1 MNENETPK
9 AMTRPII
16 LHQLNAVGVTPAE
29 FVRIAADNDCR
40 HVTMF
45 AYDGGHV
52 LPRTNSG
59 LSYPTPVSAETKDEV
74 GRALADG
81 GVALDGV
88 EFFPLTA
95 DVDLDLYKPA
105 LALGA
110 ELGARRA
117 VTHIF
122 IQDDALVVDRLG
134 AFCDLAE
141 AHGMRVSSEF
151 CPLTP
156 GNPSLARAK
165 WLVDQVG
172 RDSFGIGVDMLHVI
186 RSGAGPADIAELD
199 PRYFGVVQIC
209 DARGVQASSDYIKDV
224 HNREVPGQGDLPLH
238 ALLSAVPANL
248 PIEAE
253 VPAAHRR
260 AAGITAAEHV
270 RDVLAGTRA
279 VVAGLTPRR

>member
-1 MNENETPK
+1 
-9 AMTRPII
+9 MTRPLI

-29 FVRIAADNDCR
+29 FIGLAADNDCR
-40 HVTMF
+40 RVTMF

-59 LSYPTPVSAETKDEV
+59 LSYPTPISADMKDEV
-74 GRALADG
+74 RRALADG

-95 DVDLDLYKPA
+95 EVDLDLYKPA

-110 ELGARRA
+110 ELGATRA

-122 IQDDALVVDRLG
+122 IEDDALVVDRLG
-134 AFCDLAE
+134 AFCELAE

-156 GNPSLARAK
+156 GNPSLGRAK

-186 RSGAGPADIAELD
+186 RSGASAKDIAELA

-238 ALLSAVPANL
+238 DLLSAVPAAL
-248 PIEAE
+248 PIEVE

-260 AAGITAAEHV
+260 AAGVTAAEHV
-270 RDVLAGTRA
+270 RDVLAGARA
-279 VVAGLTPRR
+279 IAQGLRPSR